1 MTGKTVAP
9 VEPTRRDFLKW
20 AGAGSLLLTMAPLA
34 AEATTADVK
43 ASISKLLGGVEP
55 KEGSFTIELPSIAE
69 NGAVVSVTVGVDS
82 PMTEADHI
90 KAIHIFA
97 EGNPL
102 PDVAS
107 YYLGPHNGKAEIAL
121 RMRLME
127 TQDIVFL
134 AETSKGKA
142 FVTRRQ
148 VKVTLGGCGG

>member
-1 MTGKTVAP
+1 MNGTTAVPVASG
-9 VEPTRRDFLKW
+9 RRDFLKW
-20 AGAGSLLLTMAPLA
+20 AGAGSLVFTLAPFA
-34 AEATTADVK
+34 AEATPTDVTS
-43 ASISKLLGGVEP
+43 AIEKLLGNLPTKDGP
-55 KEGSFTIELPSIAE
+55 FTIELPHIAE
-69 NGAVVSVTVGVDS
+69 NGAVVSVSVGVDS
-82 PMTEADHI
+82 PMTESDHV

-121 RMRLME
+121 RIRLME

-134 AETSKGKA
+134 AETSRGEA
-142 FVTRRQ
+142 YLARRQ